1 MNIRVCKEF
10 TFEMA
15 HALYGHDGPCKN
27 IHGHSYKLSV
37 VLLGS
42 PKEKKESDFGM
53 VMDFSEMKEIINQE
67 VVHHFDHSLVINK
80 DYPHAMP
87 DGDAFGKVHRVGYQP
102 TCENLLIDICN
113 RLKGKFP
120 HNIHVVSIRLRETA
134 TSYAEWNAKE
144 NLAL

>member
-1 MNIRVCKEF
+1 MKIRVCKEF

-15 HALYGHDGPCKN
+15 HALFGHEGPCKN

-37 VLLGS
+37 ILIGN
-42 PKEKKESDFGM
+42 PKESKTSDYGM
-53 VMDFSEMKEIINQE
+53 VMDFSEMKEIINRE

-80 DYPHAMP
+80 DYPFEMP
-87 DGDAFGKVHRVGYQP
+87 GGDAFVKVHKVPYQP

-120 HNIHVVSIRLRETA
+120 SQLSLVSIRLRETA
-134 TSYAEWNAKE
+134 TSYAEWNSDE
-144 NLAL
+144 Q